1 MAVLGIDIGSRT
13 IARVILEGDKISD
26 ALVVDSGPAPLDT
39 ARSLIGN
46 PSEYEKVVATGY
58 GRHAVR
64 SDFAAEVITE
74 IKAHAAG
81 AGHIFPGCRSV
92 LDIGGQDSKV
102 ILLNSRGRVADFLM
116 NDRCAAG
123 TGKFIEIMLKTLNIG
138 FAELVARARSSAASV
153 SINSMC
159 AVFAESEVISL
170 LAGGAAVDDVARA
183 VLNSIC
189 SRISN
194 MLHRTGASPETV
206 FSGGVAAIPGLP
218 AYFAEMMALPGFL
231 VPPNPQIVGA
241 LGAAVHGRDTLS

>member
-13 IARVILEGDKISD
+13 IARVVLHGDNILD
-26 ALVVDSGPAPLDT
+26 ARVVDSGPTPLDT

-46 PSEYEKVVATGY
+46 PSEYEKIIATGY
-58 GRHAVR
+58 GRHAAR
-64 SDFAAEVITE
+64 NDFAAEVITE

-81 AGHIFPGCRSV
+81 ARHIFPGCRSV

-102 ILLNSRGRVADFLM
+102 IILNDRGRVADFLM

-123 TGKFIEIMLKTLNIG
+123 TGKFIEIMLRTLNID
-138 FAELVARARSSAASV
+138 FVELVTKAQSVASAV

-170 LAGGAAVDDVARA
+170 LSAGAGVGDVARA

-189 SRISN
+189 DRISN

-206 FSGGVAAIPGLP
+206 FTGGVAAIPGLP
-218 AYFAEMMALPGFL
+218 VYFSKKMEQPDFL

-241 LGAAVHGRDTLS
+241 LGAALHGRELSN